1 VTVGAPETNRSRT
14 YGHSSTDGGE
24 QLYHRSLDRF
34 DAEQIRGTGPV
45 WSADGT
51 EVFYWGPQ
59 YLMSVRVNTTD
70 DFRHDRPVPLFEH
83 QQYSWNPQRKFDYDS
98 RSDRFLM
105 IRKPPPDEFP
115 ENRIVIV
122 QNWIAEVERKL
133 GST

>member
-1 VTVGAPETNRSRT
+1 MSFLGEIKRRKVFQVAVVYIVVAWAVMQVVDVISEPLNLPGWFDTVVIVLLAIG
-14 YGHSSTDGGE
+14 
-24 QLYHRSLDRF
+24 
-34 DAEQIRGTGPV
+34 
-45 WSADGT
+45 
-51 EVFYWGPQ
+51 
-59 YLMSVRVNTTD
+59 
-70 DFRHDRPVPLFEH
+70 FRHDRPVPLFEH